1 PFNIKVGNA
10 VGDKPDISFSK
21 GKPQQVI
28 LRNEDA
34 MTYQVYLVIA
44 VEGDALEFKEHVQ
57 LPPNSSETIS
67 LDPKDSWFTTA
78 GWFRDEVRDGNITVA
93 FRPPGTTADAGW
105 PTKVI
110 PFKARLNRTWAGWLG
125 YIAIF
130 ILLLLGGICSLLLSN
145 WVPNQ
150 TARGKLKARL
160 G

>member
-1 PFNIKVGNA
+1 
-10 VGDKPDISFSK
+10 
-21 GKPQQVI
+21 
-28 LRNEDA
+28 
-34 MTYQVYLVIA
+34 
-44 VEGDALEFKEHVQ
+44 
-57 LPPNSSETIS
+57 
-67 LDPKDSWFTTA
+67 
-78 GWFRDEVRDGNITVA
+78 FRDEVRDGTITLA

-110 PFKARLNRTWAGWLG
+110 PFKARLNRPRAVWLG

-160 G
+160 GQLAERMRHLSPRIDSKLQVSLRVARQQLRDGLYARASYSAELPGVLAAVAQRTEELEKLVAQAEEIDRGLSE